1 MAKMGNGEM
10 CFPKDFLWGAGTS
23 AYQIEG
29 AWDEDG
35 KTESI
40 WDHFAHAKGN
50 ISNGET
56 GDIACDHYHRWSD
69 DIALMKSIGINAY
82 RFSISWPR
90 VLPHGRGIVNQKGLD
105 FYARLVDGLLE
116 SGIVPFITLF
126 HWDLPQALQNEG
138 GFAAR
143 STTEAFLEYADAVT
157 RRLGDRVSNWITHNE
172 PSVFTYIGH
181 KYGKHAPGLQ
191 DSYTA
196 LRVAHHLLLSHGKS
210 IPVIRANCPA
220 AKVGMAMNVNYN
232 LPASASRF
240 DYAVWQYD
248 YGMWTRWFL
257 DPLYGRNYPPDLVER
272 EIEIGELPPEG
283 LNFVQDG
290 DLKAISTPTDFLGI
304 NYYTRQLSRDAA
316 VPENINAPVSVFQLS
331 PSAENWQEMEGWEV
345 YPDGLSK
352 VLSWL
357 YYEYQPQALYIT
369 ENGASWSDA
378 PDENGQVKDARR
390 ISFLERHLASA
401 HEALQSGIP
410 LKGYF
415 AWSLLD
421 NFEWGYGF
429 SQRFGLTWVD
439 FETQKRILK
448 DSAWW
453 YRDFIAKSME
463 SSRCADSK
471 T

>member
-157 RRLGDRVSNWITHNE
+157 RRLGDRVSNWITRQFLLT
-172 PSVFTYIGH
+172 SVTNM
-181 KYGKHAPGLQ
+181 AN
-191 DSYTA
+191 TR
-196 LRVAHHLLLSHGKS
+196 RVFRIPTQLCGSRTTCCSRMARASLSFART
-210 IPVIRANCPA
+210 V
-220 AKVGMAMNVNYN
+220 
-232 LPASASRF
+232 
-240 DYAVWQYD
+240 
-248 YGMWTRWFL
+248 
-257 DPLYGRNYPPDLVER
+257 
-272 EIEIGELPPEG
+272 
-283 LNFVQDG
+283 
-290 DLKAISTPTDFLGI
+290 
-304 NYYTRQLSRDAA
+304 RQ
-316 VPENINAPVSVFQLS
+316 Q
-331 PSAENWQEMEGWEV
+331 
-345 YPDGLSK
+345 K
-352 VLSWL
+352 
-357 YYEYQPQALYIT
+357 
-369 ENGASWSDA
+369 
-378 PDENGQVKDARR
+378 
-390 ISFLERHLASA
+390 LAW
-401 HEALQSGIP
+401 P
-410 LKGYF
+410 
-415 AWSLLD
+415 
-421 NFEWGYGF
+421 
-429 SQRFGLTWVD
+429 
-439 FETQKRILK
+439 
-448 DSAWW
+448 
-453 YRDFIAKSME
+453 
-463 SSRCADSK
+463 
-471 T
+471 